1 MITYP
6 LLLFSCFSGWYF
18 DFFNE
23 EQNNNNGVIRRLAL
37 RFRGHGGQQ
46 VDLEQPQDAGV
57 QPQVEVHS
65 QEEVQPTS
73 KAKIKV

>member
-18 DFFNE
+18 DFFYE

-37 RFRGHGGQQ
+37 RFRGQQ